1 MGGRGGSLRGSQGVS
16 VSRAAVQPA
25 RRQTATTTSV
35 TPQSLAMQ
43 IANDVGAILRMTDDQ
58 ATDALKYIQN
68 HADTGARYGT
78 QQDTDTQRFVN
89 WIGWGDTKPEVIS
102 EADFDAR
109 VQQENAVTYYHT
121 DDDYGGKQGSDF
133 NDQLMYGPNYLS
145 GGIHGDG
152 TYIASDA
159 IDSRGYGSSQVKLI
173 LNKKAKVIS
182 ENDLG
187 VKIAK
192 LYKTK
197 PKMMEAIN
205 NLSSGYVP
213 GGNGHNKPAVKTL
226 VAAML
231 GFNVIAASGPHS
243 FAGYHTIL
251 DKSVMTIA
259 NRKKPSYEVDQNW

>member
-1 MGGRGGSLRGSQGVS
+1 MGGRGGSLRNSHGVGG
-16 VSRAAVQPA
+16 
-25 RRQTATTTSV
+25 
-35 TPQSLAMQ
+35 TPQALAAK
-43 IANDVGAILRMTDDQ
+43 ISRDPVAILRMSDAQ
-58 ATDALKYIQN
+58 AVSALDFIRSNSETSYSS
-68 HADTGARYGT
+68 GT

-89 WIGWGDTKPEVIS
+89 WLGWGDTKPEVIS

-121 DDDYGGKQGSDF
+121 EDDYGGKQGSDF

-259 NRKKPSYEVDQNW
+259 NKKKPSYEVDQNW